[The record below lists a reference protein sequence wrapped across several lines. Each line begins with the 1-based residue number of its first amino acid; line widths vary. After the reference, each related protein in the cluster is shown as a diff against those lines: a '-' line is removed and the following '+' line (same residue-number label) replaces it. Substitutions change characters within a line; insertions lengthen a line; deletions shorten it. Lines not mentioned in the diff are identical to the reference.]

1 MDRPVDRTDPRVVVC
16 DASATLGKVDLSTID
31 RLARVQLAAR
41 RLGRTIRLA
50 GAPPELRELIA
61 LVGLAEVLPC
71 SPSAPGGSGLPL
83 EPGRQAE
90 QREEPRGVQEER
102 DAADPVAGDLEH
114 LN

>member
-16 DASATLGKVDLSTID
+16 DASALGEVDLSTID
-31 RLARVQLAAR
+31 RLARLQLAAL
-41 RLGRTIRLA
+41 RLERVIRLA
-50 GAPPELRELIA
+50 GAPRELRELIE

-71 SPSAPGGSGLPL
+71 SPSAPGGRGLRL

-90 QREEPRGVQEER
+90 EREEPRGVQEER

-114 LN
+114 LY

>member
-1 MDRPVDRTDPRVVVC
+1 MDRHVDGADRRVIVC
-16 DASATLGKVDLSTID
+16 DASALGKVDLSTID
-31 RLARVQLAAR
+31 RLARLQLAALVLER
-41 RLGRTIRLA
+41 AIRVA
-50 GAPPELRELIA
+50 GAPPELREVIA

-71 SPSAPGGSGLPL
+71 FPSAPGGSGLPL